1 MTVTVLGQPAYLL
14 HARAYR
20 ETSAIV
26 ELLTLEHGRV
36 AGVARGVRGG
46 RRPQPIEAFC
56 LMEIGWRGRGSLVT
70 VTGREAVQR
79 WHLAGRALFAGMYV
93 NELLVRSLRPAE
105 AVPNL
110 FRAYQVTLGRLAS
123 EDDLEPPLRVFEKR
137 LLFELGYGPTFDSES
152 VSGAAVVDDRAYVF
166 AEDEGFR
173 VAGAATEEDTFPGRV
188 LKDIARD
195 RYEAMDVRRAAK
207 IILRRALRPH
217 LGPRPLAARE
227 LFRGG

>member
-1 MTVTVLGQPAYLL
+1 MTFTVLRQPSYLL

-20 ETSAIV
+20 ETSAII

-46 RRPQPIEAFC
+46 RRPQPIEAFR
-56 LMEIGWRGRGSLVT
+56 LMEIGWRGSGSLVT
-70 VTGREAVQR
+70 VTGREVARR

-93 NELLVRSLRPAE
+93 NELLIRSLRPAE

-110 FRAYQVTLGRLAS
+110 FWAYQVTLGRLAS
-123 EDDLEPPLRVFEKR
+123 EADLEPPLRVFEKR
-137 LLFELGYGPTFDSES
+137 LLFELGYGPTFDVES
-152 VSGAAVVDDRAYVF
+152 VSGEAVADDRTYIF
-166 AEDEGFR
+166 AEGEGFR
-173 VAGAATEEDTFPGRV
+173 VAGTATENAFPGRV

-195 RYEAMDVRRAAK
+195 RYEATDVRRAAK
-207 IILRRALRPH
+207 IILRRALKPH

-227 LFRGG
+227 LFRGQ

>member
-1 MTVTVLGQPAYLL
+1 MKVTVLRQPAYLL

-46 RRPQPIEAFC
+46 RRPQPIEVFC
-56 LMEIGWRGRGSLVT
+56 LMEIGWRGAGSLVT
-70 VTGREAVQR
+70 VTGREVVRR
-79 WHLAGRALFAGMYV
+79 WRLSGRALFSGMYV

-110 FRAYQVTLGRLAS
+110 FGTYEKTLGLLES

-137 LLFELGYGPTFDSES
+137 LLFELGYAPTFDVES
-152 VSGAAVVDDRAYVF
+152 VSGKEVLDDGAYVF
-166 AEDEGFR
+166 AEGEGFR
-173 VAGAATEEDTFPGRV
+173 RAGAAGENTFPGWV
-188 LKDIARD
+188 LREIASD
-195 RYEAMDVRRAAK
+195 HYESTEVRRAAK
-207 IILRRALRPH
+207 AILRLALKPH
-217 LGPRPLAARE
+217 LGPRPLASRE
-227 LFRGG
+227 LFRRN

>member
-1 MTVTVLGQPAYLL
+1 MTVTVLRQPAYLL

-20 ETSAIV
+20 ETSAIID
-26 ELLTLEHGRV
+26 LLTLEHGRV

-56 LMEIGWRGRGSLVT
+56 LMEIGWRGTGSLVT

-110 FRAYQVTLGRLAS
+110 FRTYQVTLGRLAS

-137 LLFELGYGPTFDSES
+137 LLFELGYAPTFDSES
-152 VSGAAVVDDRAYVF
+152 ISGAAMVDDRAYVF
-166 AEDEGFR
+166 AEGEGFR
-173 VAGAATEEDTFPGRV
+173 VAGAAADDTFSGRV

-195 RYEAMDVRRAAK
+195 RYEATDVRRAAK

-227 LFRGG
+227 LFRGS

>member
-1 MTVTVLGQPAYLL
+1 MTVTVLRQPAYLL

-79 WHLAGRALFAGMYV
+79 WHLTGRALFAGMYV

-105 AVPNL
+105 AAPNL
-110 FRAYQVTLGRLAS
+110 FRAYQMALGRLAS

-137 LLFELGYGPTFDSES
+137 LLFELGYGPTFDFES
-152 VSGAAVVDDRAYVF
+152 ISGAAVVDDRAYVF
-166 AEDEGFR
+166 AEGEGFR
-173 VAGAATEEDTFPGRV
+173 VAGAAAENAFPGRV

-195 RYEAMDVRRAAK
+195 RYEAKDVRRAAK

-227 LFRGG
+227 LFRGS

>member
-1 MTVTVLGQPAYLL
+1 MTVTVLRQPAYLL

-20 ETSAIV
+20 ETSAIID
-26 ELLTLEHGRV
+26 LLTLEHGRV

-56 LMEIGWRGRGSLVT
+56 LMEIGWRGTGSLVT

-137 LLFELGYGPTFDSES
+137 LLFELGYAPTFDSES
-152 VSGAAVVDDRAYVF
+152 ISGAAMVDDRAYVF
-166 AEDEGFR
+166 AEGEGFR
-173 VAGAATEEDTFPGRV
+173 VAGAAADDTFSGRV

-195 RYEAMDVRRAAK
+195 RYEATDVRRAAK

-227 LFRGG
+227 LFRGS

>member
-1 MTVTVLGQPAYLL
+1 MTVTVLRQPAYLL

-56 LMEIGWRGRGSLVT
+56 LMEIGWRGRGALVT

-105 AVPNL
+105 AAPNL
-110 FRAYQVTLGRLAS
+110 FRAYQMTLGRLAS
-123 EDDLEPPLRVFEKR
+123 EDDLEPPLRMFEKR
-137 LLFELGYGPTFDSES
+137 LLFELGYGPTFDFES
-152 VSGAAVVDDRAYVF
+152 ISGAAVVDDRAYVF
-166 AEDEGFR
+166 AEGEGFR
-173 VAGAATEEDTFPGRV
+173 VAGAATKNSFPGRV

-195 RYEAMDVRRAAK
+195 RYEATDVRRAAK
-207 IILRRALRPH
+207 IILRRALKPH

-227 LFRGG
+227 LFRGS